1 MKKIVD
7 DNNFFD
13 SLVDN
18 IYNFNWLILFCVA
31 ISYLYIV
38 STTFDDYLRKH
49 DGDLFDNTGE
59 LKMVGHL
66 VRLCYMLIFTLI
78 SYLFINNIKN

>member
-1 MKKIVD
+1 MKKKEV

-13 SLVDN
+13 SLIDN

-38 STTFDDYLRKH
+38 STSFDDYLRSSNSNLF
-49 DGDLFDNTGE
+49 DSTGDL
-59 LKMVGHL
+59 KSVGHL
-66 VRLCYMLIFTLI
+66 VRLSYMLVFTLL
-78 SYLFINNIKN
+78 SYLFIGVVKE